1 MSAYQNDSKVQNEIV
16 TLRGGMCLVVAKTK
30 ISPRGHGGTE
40 ARRRAGPESSRRFPQ
55 MNADRKSQSKT
66 FETRRNGVNG
76 GKQDLELQDTKEHE
90 RQVASFLR
98 SDLGTIKRR

>member
-16 TLRGGMCLVVAKTK
+16 TLRGEACLVVTRKPK
-30 ISPRGHGGTE
+30 FHHGGTE

-76 GKQDLELQDTKEHE
+76 GKQDLELQDTKEYE
-90 RQVASFLR
+90 RQVARFLR